1 MKNVLSTQTIAGMP
15 AYLYAPMASRLV
27 APSMQS
33 FVPSFA
39 AAMPR
44 RHSDVLVATPWCA
57 DLAVAGLTAGK
68 ACATATKATA
78 FTAAATGTATTGT
91 KNAIAKNAIAKKRP
105 CGRGGPPL
113 G

>member
-1 MKNVLSTQTIAGMP
+1 MKNVLSTQMIAGMP
-15 AYLYAPMASRLV
+15 AYLYAPVASRLV
-27 APSMQS
+27 APSTQS
-33 FVPSFA
+33 FELSFA

-57 DLAVAGLTAGK
+57 DLAAAGLTAGK
-68 ACATATKATA
+68 ACATAT
-78 FTAAATGTATTGT
+78 ATGTN
-91 KNAIAKNAIAKKRP
+91 NAIVKNAIAKKRP

>member
-1 MKNVLSTQTIAGMP
+1 MKNVLSTQMIAGLP
-15 AYLYAPMASRLV
+15 AYLYAPVASRLV
-27 APSMQS
+27 APSTQS
-33 FVPSFA
+33 LELSFA

-57 DLAVAGLTAGK
+57 DLAAAGLTAGK
-68 ACATATKATA
+68 ACATATAKATA
-78 FTAAATGTATTGT
+78 LTAAATGA
-91 KNAIAKNAIAKKRP
+91 KNAIVKNAIAKKRP